1 MNPKLQILK
10 LLLNLET
17 YKNYRHYINLKE
29 DKFLNILYNN
39 LDILINTYNK
49 DISLEEYILFTN
61 NNIDY
66 IKEKDK
72 EILGLLLDQLSNL
85 EINPDLLKDLL
96 ITIKQRSIAEK
107 LALVSYEFAEGKGT
121 LDTISNVYSSFEN
134 VGSSLEESEFVTDD
148 LTSLYEKT
156 IHTPGLRWRLDSL
169 NKRLGSLRKGDF
181 GFIFARPETG
191 KTTFLS
197 SETTFFAE
205 QTDKP
210 ILWINNEEQ
219 GNKVML
225 RQYQACLNLTLR
237 ELINDRERA
246 QEEFFKRTKRNIRI
260 FDSTSINRRQIE
272 ALIAK
277 YSPSLVLFDQIDK
290 LKGFEG
296 DREDLKLGAVY
307 QWARELAKE
316 YCPIIGVCQAD
327 GTGEGVKWLTMQHV
341 ANAKTSKQAEA
352 DFIIGIGRSH
362 DPTLDRVRFLN
373 ISKNKLS
380 GDEDTLPELRHS
392 RVEVFI
398 DPERARYRD
407 VGG

>member
-1 MNPKLQILK
+1 MNPKIQILK

-17 YKNYRHYINLKE
+17 YKKYREFINLKE
-29 DKFLNILYNN
+29 DKFLELLYNS
-39 LDILINTYNK
+39 LDILISKYNR
-49 DISLEEYILFTN
+49 DISIEEYILYINT
-61 NNIDY
+61 NIDN

-72 EILGLLLDQLSNL
+72 QVISILL
-85 EINPDLLKDLL
+85 EQLLKEDVSQDIIKDIL
-96 ITIKQRSIAEK
+96 TIVKQRGIAEK
-107 LALVSYEFAEGKGT
+107 LALASYEFAEGKGS
-121 LDTISNVYSSFEN
+121 LENLNRIYSSFDEVN
-134 VGSSLEESEFVTDD
+134 SSLDDEEFITDD
-148 LTSLYEKT
+148 LNLLYETT

-197 SETTFFAE
+197 SEVTFFAE

-219 GNKVML
+219 GNKVMI
-225 RQYQACLNLTLR
+225 RQYQACLNQTLR
-237 ELINDRERA
+237 ELMHDREA
-246 QEEFFKRTKRNIRI
+246 AKTEFFRRTKGNLRI
-260 FDSTSINRRQIE
+260 YDSASIHRRQIE
-272 ALIAK
+272 NLVAK
-277 YSPSLVLFDQIDK
+277 YSPGLVLFDQIDK
-290 LKGFEG
+290 LKGFDG

-352 DFIIGIGRSH
+352 DFILGIGKSH
-362 DPTLDRVRFLN
+362 DPEFERVRYLN

-392 RVEVFI
+392 RIEVFI
-398 DPERARYRD
+398 DAERARYRD
-407 VGG
+407 IGG